1 MKIYAGNLATTTTDA
16 ELQAAFAA
24 HGAVEYCRLA
34 THKETGKVK
43 GFGFIEMGND
53 AEAQKAITALRRQ
66 HPWRQHSTAHGAVEY
81 CRLATDKETGKVK
94 GFGFIEMGNDAE
106 AQKAITALNGST
118 LGGNT
123 IKVNEAKPKPQT
135 ASN

>member
-16 ELQAAFAA
+16 ELQAAFA
-24 HGAVEYCRLA
+24 
-34 THKETGKVK
+34 
-43 GFGFIEMGND
+43 
-53 AEAQKAITALRRQ
+53 
-66 HPWRQHSTAHGAVEY
+66 AHGAVEY

-106 AQKAITALNGST
+106 AQKAIAALDGST

-135 ASN
+135 ATN